1 MARLRLPLP
10 SALAALLLACAAAGG
25 AARAAVIQVPAGDD
39 LQAAIG
45 AASPGDTLRLAPGEY
60 PGNIVIDKPLTL
72 QGPEDRGAR
81 IIGERQGR
89 SIWIK
94 AEDVTL
100 RHLTISNSGLILP
113 EMDAGV
119 FLDRGAHRA
128 LITENDILD
137 NSVGVYVWGPHDALV
152 RGNRIVGNTGLR
164 VNERGNGVTIWNSP
178 GSKILDNTISEG
190 RDGIFSNASKQNVF
204 SGNHFSR
211 VRYAVHYMYT
221 NDSEVSDNVSE
232 GNEIAYAL
240 MFSRSL
246 IARGNIGIGNANQ
259 GLMLNGTQQSAI
271 EGNVLDGGEKCVFIY
286 NANFNRMTDNVFR
299 NCEIGVH
306 YTAGSEG
313 NIITGNAFIDNQ
325 NQVKY
330 VGTRFLEWSV
340 DGRGNYWSDLSAFDL
355 NGDGIGDTAYR
366 PNGIID
372 QVIWRAPSARLLLN
386 SPAVSIVRW
395 AQTQFPAILPGGV
408 IDSAPLM
415 SIPDTPTFRRYEA
428 IR

>member
-1 MARLRLPLP
+1 MARLRFPLP
-10 SALAALLLACAAAGG
+10 SALAALLLACATAGG
-25 AARAAVIQVPAGDD
+25 ASRAAVIQVPAGAD

-72 QGPEDRGAR
+72 QGPQDRGAR

-190 RDGIFSNASKQNVF
+190 RDGIFANASKQNVF

-246 IARGNIGIGNANQ
+246 IARNNIGVGSINQ

-271 EGNVLDGGEKCVFIY
+271 EDNVLDGGEKCVFIY
-286 NANFNRMTDNVFR
+286 NANFNRMTGNVFR

-313 NIITGNAFIDNQ
+313 NAITGNAFIDNK

-340 DGRGNYWSDLSAFDL
+340 DGQGNYWSDLSAFDL

-395 AQTQFPAILPGGV
+395 AQAQFPAILPGGV

-415 SIPDTPTFRRYEA
+415 TAPDTPTLRKSEA
-428 IR
+428 IQ